1 MVDQTEDSSEHPSL
15 KKNLRAG
22 DTWIRGFYLILFL
35 IIAGIVEA
43 LIVAIM
49 LFQFLSTLF
58 VRKTN
63 DPLVKFARSLSAY
76 VYEIALYI
84 TYGGSERPFP
94 FKDWPTDA
102 DRPKR
107 K

>member
-1 MVDQTEDSSEHPSL
+1 MVDETPDSSEQPSL
-15 KKNLRAG
+15 KENLRAR
-22 DTWIRGFYLILFL
+22 DTWIRFFYLFLFL
-35 IIAGIVEA
+35 IIAGIVET

-63 DPLVKFARSLSAY
+63 EPLVKFGRSLSAY

-84 TYGGSERPFP
+84 TYGSNDRPFP
-94 FKDWPTDA
+94 FKDWPEDA
-102 DRPKR
+102 DQPKR